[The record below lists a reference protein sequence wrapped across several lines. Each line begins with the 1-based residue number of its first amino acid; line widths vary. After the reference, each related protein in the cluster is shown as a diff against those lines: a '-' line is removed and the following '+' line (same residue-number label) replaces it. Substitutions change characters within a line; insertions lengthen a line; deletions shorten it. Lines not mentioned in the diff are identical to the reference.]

1 MKRFLLLFA
10 LALAMFSCGS
20 ASHSDSD
27 EGTSREMD
35 EAQQFVN
42 DVADRIDVA
51 QQSLQQ
57 YSDDKTVENLVKLQE
72 QVQEMNLDYADLD
85 FTEDQRYEMRRAQQR
100 MDSVKRSLQSFVEAE
115 IPSLRV
121 VDYEFEDNLVEDGKT
136 QSYPFYVQKG
146 DSAFYSVNLSAPG
159 TVRLYNADTHKLMKT
174 IQQKSSV
181 SSSFVAPN
189 AAVYLLEVSCKG
201 SHYEDVYIA
210 QSSNNMEHLLNHKT
224 VKTELVDAQKG
235 DFRAS
240 PVKGIEMRNVF
251 EEPRKFTLRGQLKIV
266 FAGGNGDRAV
276 VAVPVPSGATD
287 ILYSL
292 RISTDEGDRSTDGD
306 FASDLDIRYHE
317 IKFLGLPLYE
327 SKRGSG
333 LIETLLNYKKPVR
346 EEDAYIN
353 LFVFN
358 DGNQARKFQDGKPI
372 AEVKYNV
379 DYTTLGTQ
387 SCNGRIPTR
396 GAKTIYLGFENERVR
411 FNNYVWLEVVGVVP
425 TTDYFKESYSLE

>member
-20 ASHSDSD
+20 APHSDSD

-42 DVADRIDVA
+42 DVADRIDMA

-85 FTEDQRYEMRRAQQR
+85 FTEDQRYEMRCAQKR
-100 MDSVKRSLQSFVEAE
+100 MDSVKRTLQSFVEAE

-174 IQQKSSV
+174 IQQKSNV

-240 PVKGIEMRNVF
+240 SVKGIEMRNVF
-251 EEPRKFTLRGQLKIV
+251 DEPRKFTLRGQLKIV